1 MQVSYYPGCTLKTNA
16 KNFEASAL
24 AVLERLGVTARE
36 LEDWYCCG
44 VCFSQASDNL
54 MQQIAPI
61 RTLVKA
67 KESENRQLLALC
79 TMCFN
84 TLKRS
89 IEFIKTDEEKLEAIH
104 KFMDR
109 EATRFYGNEVE
120 VIDILSLIKQIGLGK
135 LKDAIVKNGEDL
147 KIASYYGCML
157 LRPKEVAIDSPD
169 DPSIMEEIITAAGCE
184 NVYFPFR
191 TECCGSY
198 QIVNEP
204 DIVKD
209 RAKKIVSSAVKNGAD
224 LMVMLCPLCYYNLD
238 EVQIEIQKE
247 DSGFQT
253 IPVLYFT
260 QLLALLM
267 GIDPDINDFSL
278 HSVDPRPILKRKG
291 LL

>member
-1 MQVSYYPGCTLKTNA
+1 MQVSYYPGCMLKTNA
-16 KNFEASAL
+16 KNFETSAL
-24 AVLERLGVTARE
+24 AVLDRLGVTARE

-61 RTLVKA
+61 RTLVKT
-67 KESENRQLLALC
+67 KESGNPQLLALC
-79 TMCFN
+79 TMCYN

-89 IEFIKTDEEKLEAIH
+89 IEFIKADKDKLETIQE
-104 KFMDR
+104 FMDR
-109 EATRFYGNEVE
+109 EATRFYGDEVD
-120 VIDILSLIKQIGLGK
+120 VIDILSLIKQIGLDK
-135 LKDAIVKNGEDL
+135 LKEAIVKKVEDL

-157 LRPKEVAIDSPD
+157 LRPKEIAIDSPD
-169 DPSIMEEIITAAGCE
+169 DPNIMEEIITASGCE

-204 DIVKD
+204 DIVTD
-209 RAKKIVSSAVKNGAD
+209 RAKKIVDSAVKNGAD

-238 EVQIEIQKE
+238 EVQTEIQKE
-247 DSGFQT
+247 DNTFQT
-253 IPVLYFT
+253 IPVLYIT

-267 GIDPDINDFSL
+267 GLDLDIHDFSL
-278 HSVDPRPILKRKG
+278 HSVDPRPVLKMKG

>member
-1 MQVSYYPGCTLKTNA
+1 M
-16 KNFEASAL
+16 
-24 AVLERLGVTARE
+24 
-36 LEDWYCCG
+36 
-44 VCFSQASDNL
+44 
-54 MQQIAPI
+54 
-61 RTLVKA
+61 
-67 KESENRQLLALC
+67 
-79 TMCFN
+79 
-84 TLKRS
+84 
-89 IEFIKTDEEKLEAIH
+89 EK
-104 KFMDR
+104 
-109 EATRFYGNEVE
+109 
-120 VIDILSLIKQIGLGK
+120 
-135 LKDAIVKNGEDL
+135 
-147 KIASYYGCML
+147 
-157 LRPKEVAIDSPD
+157 
-169 DPSIMEEIITAAGCE
+169 IITAAGCE